1 MRAQYPLSRSEKVP
15 ARWVASRGVGCGV
28 GDVLGRS
35 GPGLGCHEGN
45 VAPAMRG
52 SGFLRNPM
60 RGLVVCVAWQGGW
73 ENPSR
78 ARARL
83 RVSPKPKSHLG
94 LFEPC
99 TSASSPLETGRF
111 QSSPRASSGCRTVL
125 LEQELLA
132 LAPSAGRRVPS
143 FWGAPKALSGWVV
156 LETFSGARG
165 SPASLPRRRSAEGV
179 RGLPA
184 SLAGEPKAD
193 RTAAIS
199 MQALARARVCART
212 CAYAWFLRLKTD

>member
-125 LEQELLA
+125 LEQGA
-132 LAPSAGRRVPS
+132 LGFGSKRREARSQFLGCAEGAVRLGCFGDVLGRSGVPS
-143 FWGAPKALSGWVV
+143 FAP
-156 LETFSGARG
+156 
-165 SPASLPRRRSAEGV
+165 PA
-179 RGLPA
+179 
-184 SLAGEPKAD
+184 
-193 RTAAIS
+193 
-199 MQALARARVCART
+199 QVC
-212 CAYAWFLRLKTD
+212 